1 MNEIEIRKALDVLK
15 PNGEIIEVRVI
26 GSSRNRIFSGYFKSV
41 DNLIKAIHPFRDENI
56 YFMLNDINEDCYNR
70 EQCEK
75 IIQSPKHTTNDSE
88 IAIRNYILIDIDPKR
103 ATGVSASLA
112 EVEKAKAVGNNVYDY
127 LKKQGFTEPV
137 CAFSGNGLHLLY
149 KVSLANNEENT
160 ELVRAFLHTLDML
173 FSNEF
178 ADVDTTVYNA
188 GRITKL
194 YGTSSR
200 KGANTTERPHRES
213 KLIRVPSELK
223 VLDKAYIK
231 KVANLYP
238 KAEAKTWQNNYQ
250 GNQFDLD
257 SFISQHS
264 ISINRKQKF
273 RDGVKYIVD
282 CPFNSNHKGDGAIF
296 KLANGA
302 IGYKCFH
309 NSCCNHDWQSFRDHF
324 EPNRSRQSSFAPN
337 RYAGANKFEKVELK
351 PQEETE
357 DKGKKFLK
365 FSEIKVKDRSEIVS
379 VPTGFTKLDDEIIG
393 LNLGEITLVSGI
405 NGSGKSAVIKQ
416 LSLNAVNLGYNTSE
430 YSGELDATRS
440 KSWTVSQAAGRLYTE
455 PTRYANYFKVT
466 DRITEYITDWLD
478 GKWWIYNNN
487 YSNNLAQLIIDIE
500 ELLDN
505 NDIHIVVVDNIM
517 SLDIDGMGS
526 DKYDNQ
532 KQAILALKKLAMKR
546 KVHIIIVA
554 HPRKTMGFLRK
565 EDIAGSGDIINLVE
579 NVFII
584 HRVNNDFLKRFPE
597 FYGEE
602 KASQYYKYGNVLE
615 VAKNRDLGVVDHFVG
630 LYYEIESK
638 RFLNDFTDTPY
649 YGWQDALEQP
659 KQMFI
664 PSEQAFMSESEF
676 TTTEDNLPF

>member
-41 DNLIKAIHPFRDENI
+41 DNLIKAIQPFRDENI

-103 ATGVSASLA
+103 ATGVSASLE
-112 EVEKAKAVGNNVYDY
+112 EVEKAKDVGNNVYDY

-213 KLIRVPSELK
+213 KLIRIPSELK

-309 NSCCNHDWQSFRDHF
+309 DSCSHHDWQSFRDHF

-379 VPTGFTKLDDEIIG
+379 VPTGFTELDKKIIG
-393 LNLGEITLVSGI
+393 LNLGELTIVSGI

-416 LSLNAVNLGYNTSE
+416 LCLNAVNLNYNILE

-440 KSWTVSQAAGRLYTE
+440 KGWTTLQAAGRLYTE
-455 PTRYANYFKVT
+455 STQYENYYRVPERISDLISDWIG
-466 DRITEYITDWLD
+466 DRWLV
-478 GKWWIYNNN
+478 YNND
-487 YSNNLAQLIIDIE
+487 YSNNLSQLIVDIE
-500 ELLDN
+500 EQILTRDT
-505 NDIHIVVVDNIM
+505 HIVIVDNIM
-517 SLDIDGMGS
+517 SLELSDLGG
-526 DKYDNQ
+526 DKYENQ
-532 KQAILALKKLAMKR
+532 KKAILEMKQLAMKH
-546 KVHIIIVA
+546 KVHVIIVA
-554 HPRKTMGFLRK
+554 HPRKSMGFLRK
-565 EDIAGSGDIINLVE
+565 EDIAGSGDMMNLVE
-579 NVFII
+579 NIFIA
-584 HRVNNDFLKRFPE
+584 HRVNNDFQKRFPE
-597 FYGEE
+597 FYGED
-602 KASQYYKYGNVLE
+602 KAFHYLKYGNVLE

-638 RFLNDFTDTPY
+638 RFLNEFTDTPY
-649 YGWQDALEQP
+649 YAWQDALEQP